1 MKKAIPTKGVDLF
14 EARQQ
19 ALEHQAKEWDIKS
32 WGKFNGFEVFTWL
45 NPSRE
50 KLIATLDSMP
60 FPIFWVST
68 EDVFYDQC
76 SEHQNVFPNVK
87 NVFIVPTH
95 RSVEGFFGET
105 QPIATFFEVFHKAE
119 LLQHKG
125 IVVVTAKGTEGDRML
140 RDFTSSLNP
149 TLKQ

>member
-1 MKKAIPTKGVDLF
+1 MKKAIPTKGLDLF
-14 EARQQ
+14 VARQQ

-68 EDVFYDQC
+68 EDVFYEQC

-105 QPIATFFEVFHKAE
+105 QPIASFFEVFHKAE

>member
-1 MKKAIPTKGVDLF
+1 MKKSIPAKAVDLV

-19 ALEHQAKEWDIKS
+19 AREYQAKEWDIKS
-32 WGKFNGFEVFTWL
+32 WGKFNGFEVFTWV

-60 FPIFWVST
+60 SPIFWVST

-76 SEHQNVFPNVK
+76 SEYQNVFPNVK
-87 NVFIVPTH
+87 NVFILPTH
-95 RSVEGFFGET
+95 TSCEGFLGDT
-105 QPIATFFEVFHKAE
+105 QPIASFFEVFHKPE

-125 IVVVTAKGTEGDRML
+125 IVVITAKGTQGEHL
-140 RDFTSSLNP
+140 INEFTSSLNP
-149 TLKQ
+149 TLKK

>member
-1 MKKAIPTKGVDLF
+1 MKKAIPTKGLDLF

-68 EDVFYDQC
+68 EDVFYEQC

-95 RSVEGFFGET
+95 RSEEVFFGET
-105 QPIATFFEVFHKAE
+105 QPIASFFEVFHKAE

>member
-1 MKKAIPTKGVDLF
+1 MKKTIPIKGVDLV

-19 ALEHQAKEWDIKS
+19 ALVHQAKEWDIKS
-32 WGKFNGFEVFTWL
+32 WGKFNGFEVFTWV

-76 SEHQNVFPNVK
+76 SEYQNIFPNVK
-87 NVFIVPTH
+87 NVFILPAH
-95 RSVEGFFGET
+95 HSCEGFLGDTE
-105 QPIATFFEVFHKAE
+105 PIASFFEVFHKPE

-125 IVVVTAKGTEGDRML
+125 IVVFTAKGTHGEL
-140 RDFTSSLNP
+140 LINDFTSSLNP
-149 TLKQ
+149 TLKK

>member
-1 MKKAIPTKGVDLF
+1 MKKSIPAKVVDLV

-19 ALEHQAKEWDIKS
+19 AREHQTKEWDIKS
-32 WGKFNGFEVFTWL
+32 WGKFNGFEVFTWV

-60 FPIFWVST
+60 SPIFWVST

-76 SEHQNVFPNVK
+76 SEYQNVFPNVK
-87 NVFIVPTH
+87 NVFILPTH
-95 RSVEGFFGET
+95 TSCEGFLGDT
-105 QPIATFFEVFHKAE
+105 QPIASFFEVFHKPE

-125 IVVVTAKGTEGDRML
+125 IVVVTAKGTQGEHL
-140 RDFTSSLNP
+140 INEFTSSLNP
-149 TLKQ
+149 ILKK

>member
-1 MKKAIPTKGVDLF
+1 MKKSIPSKVVDLV

-19 ALEHQAKEWDIKS
+19 AREQQTKEWDIKS
-32 WGKFNGFEVFTWL
+32 WGKFNGFEVFTWV

-60 FPIFWVST
+60 SPIFWVST

-76 SEHQNVFPNVK
+76 SEYQNVFPNVK
-87 NVFIVPTH
+87 NVFILPTH
-95 RSVEGFFGET
+95 TSCEGFLGDT
-105 QPIATFFEVFHKAE
+105 QPIASFFEVFHKPE

-125 IVVVTAKGTEGDRML
+125 IVVVTAKGTQGEHL
-140 RDFTSSLNP
+140 INEFTSSLNP
-149 TLKQ
+149 ILKK